1 MTKSAN
7 ASTQKANAK
16 TKIAKVIAK
25 SWVSLATE
33 TVTTPTTP
41 VDATGTAATVVDP
54 RKNTFTVPAA
64 SVKIHLTRNIM
75 VGPRAKLLRKHGR
88 EFEESTKLQCFF
100 FYVTDFFFLIYLSKY
115 SF

>member
-54 RKNTFTVPAA
+54 RKNTFTVPNA

-88 EFEESTKLQCFF
+88 ELEESTKLQCFF
-100 FYVTDFFFLIYLSKY
+100 FYVTDFFFSDL
-115 SF
+115 FV

>member
-16 TKIAKVIAK
+16 TKSAKVIAK

-54 RKNTFTVPAA
+54 SPNTFTVPTA
-64 SVKIHLTRNIM
+64 SVKIQLTRNIM
-75 VGPRAKLLRKHGR
+75 VGPRAKFLRKHGHR
-88 EFEESTKLQCFF
+88 FEESIKLQCFF
-100 FYVTDFFFLIYLSKY
+100 FYVTDFFLIKY